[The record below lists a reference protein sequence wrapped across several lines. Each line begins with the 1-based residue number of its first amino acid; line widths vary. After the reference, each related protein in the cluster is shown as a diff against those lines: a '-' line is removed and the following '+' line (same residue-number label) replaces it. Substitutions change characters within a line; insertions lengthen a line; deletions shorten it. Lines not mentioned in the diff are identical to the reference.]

1 MAFLWLQTIQYTN
14 GSQHG
19 DHCLAPSIPSHGEMI
34 PLTHIPRL
42 LTEYAV
48 DVAVENV
55 GGVIDLSTEQ
65 QATFKVTMLR
75 LNGSKMS

>member
-1 MAFLWLQTIQYTN
+1 
-14 GSQHG
+14 
-19 DHCLAPSIPSHGEMI
+19 MI